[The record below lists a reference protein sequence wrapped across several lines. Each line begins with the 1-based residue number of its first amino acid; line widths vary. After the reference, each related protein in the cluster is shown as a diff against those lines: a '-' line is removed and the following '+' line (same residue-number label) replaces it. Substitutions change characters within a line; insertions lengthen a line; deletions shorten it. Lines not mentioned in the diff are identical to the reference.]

1 MAGVLGQT
9 VAAPREY
16 TPSVLERI
24 DRRVGREGIKNPSE
38 NIGSGHDVWHCY
50 ELSWMLP
57 DGAVTFTTG
66 ALIIPASS
74 AFTVESKSLKLYFNS
89 LNAHVFN
96 NDEEAIDC
104 IEADL
109 SELTQSKAKLVR
121 VDPDEVQAMSVELGD
136 DAVRIGDL
144 NTTVAFRCTGFRS
157 LCPVTAQPDWAS
169 LCIEVLASE
178 YDESSIIEAIESL
191 RNHQGFHE
199 QCIEDLYSRIDNALN
214 PSELYVVGF
223 FQRRG
228 GIDITPWRSS
238 VSLAPRITRLF
249 EQ

>member
-9 VAAPREY
+9 VAAPGEY
-16 TPSVLERI
+16 APSVLERI
-24 DRRVGREGIKNPSE
+24 DRRLGRDGIKNPSE
-38 NIGSGHDVWHCY
+38 NISSGHDIWHCY
-50 ELSWMLP
+50 ELSWTLP
-57 DGAVTFTTG
+57 DEAVTFTTG

-74 AFTVESKSLKLYFNS
+74 SFTVESKSLKLYLNS

-96 NDEEAIDC
+96 NDEEAIAC
-104 IEADL
+104 IEKDL
-109 SELTQSKAKLVR
+109 SELTQSRVKLIR
-121 VDPDEVQAMSVELGD
+121 VDPSEVQAMSFRLDDDRVRTGD
-136 DAVRIGDL
+136 IGK
-144 NTTVAFRCTGFRS
+144 TVAFRCNGFRS

-169 LCIEVLASE
+169 LCVEVSASDYNE
-178 YDESSIIEAIESL
+178 ASIIQAIESL

-199 QCIEDLYSRIDNALN
+199 QCVEDLYSRIENMLN
-214 PSELYVVGF
+214 PAELHVVGF

-238 VSLAPRITRLF
+238 APTKPRITRLF

>member
-9 VAAPREY
+9 VAAPGEY
-16 TPSVLERI
+16 APSVLERI
-24 DRRVGREGIKNPSE
+24 DRRLGRDGIKNPSE
-38 NIGSGHDVWHCY
+38 NISSGHDIWHCY
-50 ELSWMLP
+50 ELSWTLP
-57 DGAVTFTTG
+57 DEAVTFTTG

-74 AFTVESKSLKLYFNS
+74 SFTVESKSLKLYLNS
-89 LNAHVFN
+89 LNAHVFSS
-96 NDEEAIDC
+96 DEEAIAC
-104 IEADL
+104 IEKDL
-109 SELTQSKAKLVR
+109 SELTQSQVKLVR
-121 VDPDEVQAMSVELGD
+121 IDPNEVQSMSCELD
-136 DAVRIGDL
+136 DDDIQVDDSDA
-144 NTTVAFRCTGFRS
+144 TVAYRCSGFRS

-169 LCIEVLASE
+169 LCVEVSASD

-199 QCIEDLYSRIDNALN
+199 QCVEDLYSRIENALN
-214 PSELYVVGF
+214 PSELHVVGF

-238 VSLAPRITRLF
+238 IPSAPRITRLF

>member
-9 VAAPREY
+9 VGAPSEY
-16 TPSVLERI
+16 APQVLERI
-24 DRRVGREGIKNPSE
+24 DRRVGRDGIKDPSE

-57 DGAVTFTTG
+57 DGGVSFTTG

-96 NDEEAIDC
+96 DDEEAIAC
-104 IEADL
+104 IEMDL
-109 SELTQSKAKLVR
+109 SELTQSKVKLVR
-121 VDPDEVQAMSVELGD
+121 VDPDEVQAMSCGLGD
-136 DAVRIGDL
+136 DAVRVGDVGA
-144 NTTVAFRCTGFRS
+144 TVTFRYIGFRS

-169 LCIEVLASE
+169 LCVEVSASDF
-178 YDESSIIEAIESL
+178 DEPSIIEAIESL

-199 QCIEDLYSRIDNALN
+199 QCVEDLYSRIENALN
-214 PSELYVVGF
+214 PSELHVVGF

-238 VSLAPRITRLF
+238 NQSAPRITRLF

>member
-1 MAGVLGQT
+1 MSGVLGQT
-9 VAAPREY
+9 VAAPGEY

-24 DRRVGREGIKNPSE
+24 DRRLGRDGIKNPSE

-50 ELSWMLP
+50 ELSWTLP
-57 DGAVTFTTG
+57 DGVVTFTTG
-66 ALIIPASS
+66 ALIVPADSP
-74 AFTVESKSLKLYFNS
+74 FTVESKSLKLYLNS

-96 NDEEAIDC
+96 NDEAAIAC
-104 IEADL
+104 IEKDL
-109 SELTQSKAKLVR
+109 SELTQSQVKLVR
-121 VDPDEVQAMSVELGD
+121 IDPDQVRAMSCELGD
-136 DAVRIGDL
+136 DSVRVGEVGATAVFRYIGL
-144 NTTVAFRCTGFRS
+144 RS

-169 LCIEVLASE
+169 LCVEVSASDF
-178 YDESSIIEAIESL
+178 DESSIIEAIESL

-199 QCIEDLYSRIDNALN
+199 QCVEDLYSRIESALN
-214 PSELYVVGF
+214 PSELHVVGF

-238 VSLAPRITRLF
+238 APSAPRITRLL

>member
-9 VAAPREY
+9 VAAPGEY

-24 DRRVGREGIKNPSE
+24 DRRLGRDGIKNPSK
-38 NIGSGHDVWHCY
+38 NVGSGHDVWHCY
-50 ELSWMLP
+50 ELSWTLS
-57 DGAVTFTTG
+57 DGLVTFTTG
-66 ALIIPASS
+66 ALIVPANSP
-74 AFTVESKSLKLYFNS
+74 FTVESKSLKLYLNS
-89 LNAHVFN
+89 LNAHVFH
-96 NDEEAIDC
+96 NDGEAIAC
-104 IEADL
+104 IEKDL
-109 SELTQSKAKLVR
+109 SELTQSQVQLVHI
-121 VDPDEVQAMSVELGD
+121 DPNELQAMSCVLDD
-136 DAVRIGDL
+136 DAIRVDDSGA
-144 NTTVAFRCTGFRS
+144 TVAYRCPGFRS

-169 LCIEVLASE
+169 LCVEVSASD

-199 QCIEDLYSRIDNALN
+199 QCVEDLFSRIENGLN
-214 PSELYVVGF
+214 PSELHVVGF

-238 VSLAPRITRLF
+238 APSAPRITRLF

>member
-9 VAAPREY
+9 VAAPGEY

-24 DRRVGREGIKNPSE
+24 DRRLGREGIKNPSE

-50 ELSWMLP
+50 ELSWTLP

-66 ALIIPASS
+66 ALIVPAESP
-74 AFTVESKSLKLYFNS
+74 FTVESKSLKLYLNS
-89 LNAHVFN
+89 LNAHVFK
-96 NDEEAIDC
+96 NDEAAIAC
-104 IEADL
+104 IEKDL
-109 SELTQSKAKLVR
+109 SELTQSQVKLVR
-121 VDPDEVQAMSVELGD
+121 IDPDQVRAMSCELYD
-136 DAVRIGDL
+136 DAVRVSGLD
-144 NTTVAFRCTGFRS
+144 TTVAFRCTGFRS

-169 LCIEVLASE
+169 LCVEVSVAD
-178 YDESSIIEAIESL
+178 YDESSIIQAIESL

-199 QCIEDLYSRIDNALN
+199 QCVEDLYSRIESALN
-214 PSELYVVGF
+214 PSALHVVGF

-238 VSLAPRITRLF
+238 ALSAPRIIRLF

>member
-9 VAAPREY
+9 VAAPGEY

-24 DRRVGREGIKNPSE
+24 DRRLGRDGIKDPSE
-38 NIGSGHDVWHCY
+38 NVSNGHDVWHCY
-50 ELSWMLP
+50 ELSWTLP
-57 DGAVTFTTG
+57 DGAMTFTTG

-74 AFTVESKSLKLYFNS
+74 AYTVESKSLKLYLNS
-89 LNAHVFN
+89 LNTHVFPT
-96 NDEEAIDC
+96 DDEAIAC
-104 IEADL
+104 IETDL
-109 SELTQSKAKLVR
+109 SELTQSQVKLVR
-121 VDPDEVQAMSVELGD
+121 VDPDEVQAMSCELGE
-136 DAVRIGDL
+136 DAVRVGDL
-144 NTTVAFRCTGFRS
+144 GVTVAFRCTGFRS

-169 LCIEVLASE
+169 LCVEVSASA

-199 QCIEDLYSRIDNALN
+199 QCVEDLYSRIENALN
-214 PSELYVVGF
+214 PSELHVVGF

-238 VSLAPRITRLF
+238 DQSTPRITRLF

>member
-9 VAAPREY
+9 VAAPDEY

-24 DRRVGREGIKNPSE
+24 DRRWGRAGIKNPSE
-38 NIGSGHDVWHCY
+38 DVSSGHDVWHCY
-50 ELSWMLP
+50 ELSWTLP
-57 DGAVTFTTG
+57 DGVVTFTTG
-66 ALIIPASS
+66 ALIIPADSP
-74 AFTVESKSLKLYFNS
+74 FTVESKSLKLYLNS

-96 NDEEAIDC
+96 SDEAALAC
-104 IEADL
+104 IEMDL
-109 SELTQSKAKLVR
+109 SELTQSQVKLVR
-121 VDPDEVQAMSVELGD
+121 IDPNEVEAMSCELGA
-136 DAVRIGDL
+136 DAVRVSDFGA
-144 NTTVAFRCTGFRS
+144 TVMFRCAGFRS

-169 LCIEVLASE
+169 LSVEVSAAD

-199 QCIEDLYSRIDNALN
+199 QCVEDLYSRIENALN
-214 PSELYVVGF
+214 PSELHVVGF

-238 VSLAPRITRLF
+238 IPSAPRITRLF

>member
-9 VAAPREY
+9 VAAPDEY

-24 DRRVGREGIKNPSE
+24 DRRLGRDRIKNPSE
-38 NIGSGHDVWHCY
+38 NVGSGYDVWHCY
-50 ELSWMLP
+50 ELSWTLP
-57 DGAVTFTTG
+57 DGVVTFTTG
-66 ALIIPASS
+66 ALIVPAYS
-74 AFTVESKSLKLYFNS
+74 AFTVESKSLKLYLNS
-89 LNAHVFN
+89 LNAHFFK
-96 NDEEAIDC
+96 NDEEAIAC
-104 IEADL
+104 IEKDL
-109 SELTQSKAKLVR
+109 SELTQSQVKLVR
-121 VDPDEVQAMSVELGD
+121 IDPDEVQAMSSELGD
-136 DAVRIGDL
+136 DAVRVGGLD
-144 NTTVAFRCTGFRS
+144 TTVAFRCTGFRS

-169 LCIEVLASE
+169 LCVEVSAAD

-199 QCIEDLYSRIDNALN
+199 QCVEDLYSRIENALN
-214 PSELYVVGF
+214 PSELHVVGF

-238 VSLAPRITRLF
+238 ISSAPRITRLF